1 MQSLQQETAKVR
13 EFHFTEKDF
22 LEIRQLVKTSTGINL
37 GESKYNMVYGRL
49 TKRLRALNLD
59 NFGDYRAYL
68 KKSGEQELIELTNAI
83 TTNLTAFFRENHHF
97 ERLATEI
104 LPEMLE
110 RNRQER
116 RLRIWSA
123 GCSTGE
129 EPYSLA
135 ITLQESVPKGWGDI
149 KILATDLDSNVI
161 NHASTGIYTNSRIEG
176 IDDRRSK
183 RWFEKV
189 DHDHIQ
195 VSQQLRDMITFKQLN
210 LFHNWPMSGP
220 FDVLFCRNVVIY
232 FDKPTQR
239 ELFDRY
245 AEIIRPGGYLIIGHS
260 ENLFKTSERF
270 ENLGNTV
277 YRRIS

>member
-13 EFHFTEKDF
+13 EFHFTENDF

-161 NHASTGIYTNSRIEG
+161 NHASTGIYTNARIEG